1 MSTPPSPRFVFVVTY
16 GRSGSTLTQGMLNT
30 MPRTLIRGENGF
42 YILPLFRSYAV
53 FSEFLERFG
62 KPHADRIT
70 SAFYGLRE
78 SDPEDYAASVRGL
91 VQRQLLGPVPV
102 TDVDRLGFK
111 EVLWHRI
118 PERDWAAMFDF
129 LDQAFEEPL
138 YVLNQ
143 RDVAMASTSGFWRRK
158 PDAAIKQI
166 TRIRKLQAFLL
177 ESRPT
182 RTFLNTYEG
191 MTSEDHDV
199 AADQLRR
206 LAEFVTG
213 GCDDDLLAALFTTR
227 ETGYGPNPFGVA
239 RDS

>member
-30 MPRTLIRGENGF
+30 LPRTLIRGENGL

-53 FSEFLERFG
+53 FEEFRQRFG
-62 KPHADRIT
+62 KPHADKIT

-78 SDPEDYAASVRGL
+78 SDPDDYATSVGGL

-102 TDVDRLGFK
+102 TDVERLGFK

-118 PERDWAAMFDF
+118 PQRDWAAMFDF
-129 LDQAFEEPL
+129 MDKAFDQPL

-143 RDVAMASTSGFWRRK
+143 RDIEMASSSGFWRKK
-158 PDAAIKQI
+158 PDAALRQI
-166 TRIRKLQAFLL
+166 TRIRKLHDFLR

-182 RTFLNTYEG
+182 RSFINSYEA
-191 MTSEDHDV
+191 MTSDDRDV

-213 GCDDDLLAALFTTR
+213 ECDDDLLAAMFTTR
-227 ETGYGPNPFGVA
+227 ETGYGPNPFGKT
-239 RDS
+239 REP